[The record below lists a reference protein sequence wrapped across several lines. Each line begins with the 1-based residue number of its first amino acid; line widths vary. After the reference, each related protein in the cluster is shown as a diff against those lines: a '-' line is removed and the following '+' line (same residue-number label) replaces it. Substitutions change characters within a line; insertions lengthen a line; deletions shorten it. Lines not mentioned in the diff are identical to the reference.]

1 MNYITIADKKIHV
14 IYMSNCTKFSD
25 LAENEVSALGQ
36 KAAGLTA
43 LFNSGYPIP
52 PGFVVSASLFDS
64 FLAQTGLKEKVWDI
78 LAHATPDDYP
88 AVSQISKQL
97 RDAILSSEFPQV
109 LEDEILE
116 CYRKFNLSEDM
127 QKLNDVAKSII
138 DAGRSDVYVSVR
150 ASPIATQEQTS
161 FSGMQDTSYYV
172 HGTVGV
178 IKAIQKCMASYFSF
192 RSIIYRLKNNIP
204 HNGLMTIIIQEMI
217 LSEKSGVI
225 ATANPANASRTQTVI
240 EGLWG
245 VGEGVTGG
253 GITPDK
259 YIIDKETGHIIDKK
273 ISIKDWQYSIDPMNG
288 GLQKDQIPETKKEE
302 RVLSVNE
309 LKVLFSLSEKIHN
322 HFRRPQMIEWAIYKN
337 RVYILQSTPLFIP
350 QQDIMQEPPTEMQ
363 GTPIAGFGNFAKT
376 KTGNVT
382 FIYND
387 VDFSKLSGTDVIVSG
402 YATTDLVPALLKSS
416 AIVTDEGGT
425 LSNMATIAREFGIPM
440 VCGTK
445 QATRKIPE
453 GVTVT
458 VNAKEGLVFE
468 SRPPAPPMQNP
479 VYPPQYPQE
488 TQPQNTQFSPQTQGM
503 PQQPEQNIPVQTA
516 QNYPPQSNPQQFPQ
530 PTAYP
535 NTQQNPQE
543 VPREPQPPQ
552 NTQQP
557 DPAQNEMPAKPGSTP
572 SEPAQTAI
580 KVKYNIS
587 DLTELNSIQEKHDGI
602 GFIDLKAFYSRNT
615 AAQTETQ
622 EPMPSINGFT
632 PSTNSN
638 EPTMTINSNAVAEL
652 IEKFYPKEVWLKI
665 SAVGE
670 ETIQNDFSC
679 LVDVS
684 ARGYTNIGVVVPL
697 IDHPAKIQALRT
709 MAQQSGLDLSR
720 LKLGV
725 LIDSPTQ
732 VFVLEELVK
741 EGINFAVL
749 DAEKLAKS
757 FASEPQPNHAATT
770 HPAFMAAMRQAI
782 SVLNKS
788 KVSTTIKGF
797 SEDMPFVDKMI
808 SFGVESFTVA
818 VHTAQTALLSIER
831 AEKAKMINLMKERH
845 QMQF

>member
-1 MNYITIADKKIHV
+1 MNYITIADKKVHV

-25 LAENEVSALGQ
+25 LAENEVSTIGQ
-36 KAAGLTA
+36 KASGLTA

-52 PGFVVSASLFDS
+52 PGFVISASLFDS
-64 FLAQTGLKEKVWDI
+64 FLAQTGLKEKVWDV
-78 LAHATPDDYP
+78 LAHATLDDYP

-97 RDAILSSEFPQV
+97 RDAILSTEFPQV

-150 ASPIATQEQTS
+150 ASPIAAQEKTS
-161 FSGMQDTSYYV
+161 FSGMQDTHYYV

-204 HNGLMTIIIQEMI
+204 HNSLMTIIVQEMI

-225 ATANPANASRTQTVI
+225 ATANPTNASRTQTVI

-253 GITPDK
+253 VVTPDK
-259 YIIDKETGHIIDKK
+259 YVIDKETGHIIDKK

-337 RVYILQSTPLFIP
+337 RVYILQSTPVYIP
-350 QQDIMQEPPTEMQ
+350 QQDMMQEPPIEMQ
-363 GTPIAGFGNFAKT
+363 GTTIAGFGNFAKT
-376 KTGNVT
+376 KTGIVT

-387 VDFSKLSGTDVIVSG
+387 VDFSKLSGPDVIVSG
-402 YATTDLVPALLKSS
+402 YATTDLVPALLKAS

-445 QATRKIPE
+445 QATRKIHE

-458 VNAKEGLVFE
+458 VNAKEGIVFE
-468 SRPPAPPMQNP
+468 SRPPAPMPAP
-479 VYPPQYPQE
+479 ATYPPQYPPQE
-488 TQPQNTQFSPQTQGM
+488 TQPQNTQFYPQTQGM
-503 PQQPEQNIPVQTA
+503 PQQPEQNIPTQTA

-535 NTQQNPQE
+535 NAQNPQE
-543 VPREPQPPQ
+543 IPKEPQAPQ
-552 NTQQP
+552 NTQP
-557 DPAQNEMPAKPGSTP
+557 AYPAQNEMPANSGHTS
-572 SEPAQTAI
+572 SEPTQTAI

-602 GFIDLKAFYSRNT
+602 GYIDLKTFYSRNT
-615 AAQTETQ
+615 APQTETQ

-632 PSTNSN
+632 PSTNFPES
-638 EPTMTINSNAVAEL
+638 TMTINSNAVSKL
-652 IEKFYPKEVWLKI
+652 IEKFYPTEVWLKI

-670 ETIQNDFSC
+670 KTMQSDISC
-679 LVDVS
+679 LIDVS
-684 ARGYTNIGVVVPL
+684 ARGYTNIGVLVPL
-697 IDHPAKIQALRT
+697 IDHPAKIQAIRT
-709 MAQQSGLDLSR
+709 MAQQAGLDLSR

-770 HPAFMAAMRQAI
+770 HPAFTTAMRQAI
-782 SVLNKS
+782 SILNKS

-797 SEDMPFVDKMI
+797 SEDISFIDNMI
-808 SFGVESFTVA
+808 SFGVESFTVN
-818 VHTAQTALLSIER
+818 VHAAQTALLSIER